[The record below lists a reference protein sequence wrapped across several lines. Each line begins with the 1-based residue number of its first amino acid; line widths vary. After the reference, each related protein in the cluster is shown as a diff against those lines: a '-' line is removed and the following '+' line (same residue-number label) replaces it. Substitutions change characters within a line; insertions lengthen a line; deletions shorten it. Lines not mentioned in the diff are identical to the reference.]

1 MGGGGYRFGGDNMVH
16 RYLSNVV
23 TLKYNEDK
31 CTGCGMCALVCPHG
45 IFVIDNN
52 KAYTRDI
59 DRCMECGACAKNCA
73 FNAISVNAG
82 VG

>member
-1 MGGGGYRFGGDNMVH
+1 MVH

-23 TLKYNEDK
+23 TLKYNGDK
-31 CTGCGMCALVCPHG
+31 CTGCGMCTLVCPHG
-45 IFVIDNN
+45 IFQIDNG
-52 KAYTRDI
+52 KAYIRDR
-59 DRCMECGACAKNCA
+59 DRCIECGACAKNCA